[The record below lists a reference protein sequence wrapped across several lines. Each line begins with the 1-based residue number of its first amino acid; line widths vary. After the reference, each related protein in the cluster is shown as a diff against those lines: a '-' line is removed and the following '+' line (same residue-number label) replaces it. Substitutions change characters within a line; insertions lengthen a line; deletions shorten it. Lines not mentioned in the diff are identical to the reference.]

1 MAQHGMDLSLPIVS
15 TSNSTFTINLDG
27 LDSMSGSPPPSTTP
41 RILQLSSSDIHLFTD
56 DISPPTTSPRGFPG
70 QEFGPRRVMV
80 SVSGGTAF
88 ECDVETLLQFPCTLL
103 AISVREQLKRG
114 TSDRIVLDGLSDST
128 FALLLRYLDD
138 HRHRRVTKF
147 TIEECVQLLPAAMQL
162 GFQEL
167 ADHILTNYLDKDLA
181 TAVAKAGGIPG
192 QRLSTG
198 STTVLSTSPSGRPN
212 AGFLGFPPR

>member
-1 MAQHGMDLSLPIVS
+1 
-15 TSNSTFTINLDG
+15 
-27 LDSMSGSPPPSTTP
+27 
-41 RILQLSSSDIHLFTD
+41 
-56 DISPPTTSPRGFPG
+56 
-70 QEFGPRRVMV
+70 MV

-88 ECDVETLLQFPCTLL
+88 ECEVETLLQFPCTLL

-114 TSDRIVLDGLSDST
+114 ASDRIVLDGLSDST
-128 FALLLRYLDD
+128 FALLLRYLND
-138 HRHRRVTKF
+138 HRHRRATKF

-198 STTVLSTSPSGRPN
+198 SATVLSTSPNGRPN